1 MECEIFTSYIVEQF
15 AMEESVVQIGY
26 ASEGRIALLKID
38 PSKFQSGMCSEIVV
52 MSELLCSPEHI
63 RNFYK
68 PWESLEQMQE
78 DLGNRLKLES
88 LEECRPLRRRTIC
101 RYSFEYGKGD
111 YILAFPATGE
121 EIYFEIYAVGHFGEL
136 ILQYHR
142 EL

>member
-26 ASEGRIALLKID
+26 ASEGRIALLKLD
-38 PSKFQSGMCSEIVV
+38 PSKFKGGMCSEIIV

-63 RNFYK
+63 KDFYK
-68 PWESLEQMQE
+68 PWESLEQIQE
-78 DLGNRLKLES
+78 KLGNRLKLERRG
-88 LEECRPLRRRTIC
+88 ECTPHRGTKC
-101 RYSFEYGKGD
+101 KYSFQSGEGD

-121 EIYFEIYAVGHFGEL
+121 EINFEIYSVGCFGVL
-136 ILQYHR
+136 HLQYQR